1 MKLSKKLMRMELK
14 GPSSLQLLKEENP
27 KTTVHHSEAN
37 LIKAPAQ
44 VMKTSSPPNN

>member
-14 GPSSLQLLKEENP
+14 APSSLQLLKEENL

-37 LIKAPAQ
+37 PIKAQAQ